1 MKEFGKAL
9 PHIRKKVKVHLDDK
23 EPTQDKV
30 LAAAITIMDRTGI
43 RVGNEVYEELY
54 GSFGLTTLRRKH
66 AKISG
71 ENITFHFVGKK
82 GVKQNIQLKS
92 KKLARI
98 IKQCEELPGYNLF
111 EYVDPAGEVRTITS
125 DLINEYIKTLA
136 GDEFSA
142 KDFRTWHGTVY
153 ALTVIHNNITSDEQL
168 TIPRIID
175 AVAEELGNTRTVCKK
190 YYIHPM
196 IWELYESD
204 ELHSYYEKY
213 CIGESQDKYEKAL
226 LAILQK
232 I

>member
-1 MKEFGKAL
+1 MKEFGTTL

-43 RVGNEVYEELY
+43 RVGNEVYEQLY

-66 AKISG
+66 AKIQG
-71 ENITFHFVGKK
+71 ENITFQFVGKK
-82 GVKQNIQLKS
+82 GVRQNIQLKS

-111 EYVDPAGEVRTITS
+111 EYIDDNGNVKTITS
-125 DLINEYIKTLA
+125 ELVNDYIKTLA

-153 ALTVIHNNITSDEQL
+153 ALTVIHNNITNEEKL

-190 YYIHPM
+190 YYIHP
-196 IWELYESD
+196 IVWELYESD
-204 ELHSYYEKY
+204 GLTIYYEKH
-213 CIGESQDKYEKAL
+213 CSGE
-226 LAILQK
+226 
-232 I
+232 